1 MTRGLTNLE
10 NHVQTTKNNVDKMRD
25 GPLKKMIEEKAKK
38 WKELQKKNAIALT
51 EIYDREQ
58 QSLQKLEAR
67 YAVVANQYESVSSVC
82 FSYASM
88 FFEIYRLS
96 RPPKNSQKD

>member
-1 MTRGLTNLE
+1 MTRDFTNLE

-51 EIYDREQ
+51 EIYDRE
-58 QSLQKLEAR
+58 
-67 YAVVANQYESVSSVC
+67 
-82 FSYASM
+82 
-88 FFEIYRLS
+88 
-96 RPPKNSQKD
+96 